1 MKLYELSTQYKQIV
15 DIAQNEEFTVE
26 QMDALVDTLESI
38 NDAIEI
44 KAENIAK
51 IILSLESEAAQIDVE
66 IKRLQDRKVKSI
78 KQADY
83 LRNYLQDA
91 MIQTGKTKFKT
102 ALFNFGLRQSASVNI
117 IDETAI
123 PLDYIVI
130 KTESKPNKKLIMEQ
144 LKNNINIAGCE
155 ISYNQN
161 IQIK

>member
-15 DIAQNEEFTVE
+15 NIAENEEFTVE

-102 ALFNFGLRQSASVNI
+102 ALFNFGMRQSASVNI
-117 IDETAI
+117 TDEQAI
-123 PLDYIVI
+123 PLEYFVI

-144 LKNNINIAGCE
+144 LKNNIKVAGCE
-155 ISYNQN
+155 IFYSQN